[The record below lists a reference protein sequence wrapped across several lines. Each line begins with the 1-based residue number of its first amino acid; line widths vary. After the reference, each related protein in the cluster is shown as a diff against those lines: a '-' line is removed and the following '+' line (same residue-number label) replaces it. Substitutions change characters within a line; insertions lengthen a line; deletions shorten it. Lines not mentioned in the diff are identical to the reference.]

1 MGKDLFSITYF
12 SQKTHAELAS
22 PLEIL
27 AVFKSTDIPKKVLGY
42 LIHHKDEYNDTYYFQ
57 KMKLNKFFKLSLSL
71 LSMPINFFF
80 VGETLAYNYSRSVE
94 CEIQND
100 TFLLVYGSGGGGGGG
115 KPGSLKI
122 KKLNSKL
129 NFKKRELSKA
139 AAAGEDTSLLQAEIK
154 KLKSAIA
161 EMY

>member
-1 MGKDLFSITYF
+1 
-12 SQKTHAELAS
+12 
-22 PLEIL
+22 
-27 AVFKSTDIPKKVLGY
+27 
-42 LIHHKDEYNDTYYFQ
+42 
-57 KMKLNKFFKLSLSL
+57 MKLNKFFKLPLSAL
-71 LSMPINFFF
+71 LSIPINFFF
-80 VGETLAYNYSRSVE
+80 GGEILANNYTRSIE
-94 CEIQND
+94 YEILND

-154 KLKSAIA
+154 KLKSVIA